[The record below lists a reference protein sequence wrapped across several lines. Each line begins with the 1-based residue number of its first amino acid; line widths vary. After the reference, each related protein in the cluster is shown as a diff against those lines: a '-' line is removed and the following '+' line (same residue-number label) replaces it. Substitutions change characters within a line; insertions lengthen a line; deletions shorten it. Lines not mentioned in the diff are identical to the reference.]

1 MEIGLIALP
10 TSSTCNPAQK
20 SSRQIKINNLP
31 LEWPAKTPADR
42 GKSVN
47 GGRGDVVF
55 RWELLQ
61 PEPDGSVSSL
71 GEGGLSAQQTGGKLT
86 FAV

>member
-1 MEIGLIALP
+1 MIGPAPLLFLLYRITAHCQAFCPQKPPL
-10 TSSTCNPAQK
+10 TEGKVST
-20 SSRQIKINNLP
+20 
-31 LEWPAKTPADR
+31 
-42 GKSVN
+42 GV
-47 GGRGDVVF
+47 GGDVVF

>member
-10 TSSTCNPAQK
+10 TFSICNPAQK

-61 PEPDGSVSSL
+61 SEPDGSASSL
-71 GEGGLSAQQTGGKLT
+71 GEGGCLRSRLGKLT